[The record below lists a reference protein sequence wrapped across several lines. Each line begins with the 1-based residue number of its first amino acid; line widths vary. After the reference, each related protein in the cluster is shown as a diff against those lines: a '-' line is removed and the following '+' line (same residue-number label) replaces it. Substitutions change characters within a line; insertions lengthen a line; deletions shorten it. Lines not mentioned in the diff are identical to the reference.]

1 LREESVA
8 TVKFEEALARLE
20 AIVTELE
27 RGQLP
32 LEDSMRIFEEGMKLS
47 KICLKM
53 LEEAERKVEIL
64 IKDKN
69 GNKRSR
75 PFELDLNSDPTLQDQ
90 NTAGLEGDGPLLK

>member
-1 LREESVA
+1 VA

-64 IKDKN
+64 IKDKD
-69 GNKRSR
+69 GSKRAR
-75 PFELDLNSDPTLQDQ
+75 PFDLDLN
-90 NTAGLEGDGPLLK
+90 AGTEVEDGGTGDLEGDGPLLK